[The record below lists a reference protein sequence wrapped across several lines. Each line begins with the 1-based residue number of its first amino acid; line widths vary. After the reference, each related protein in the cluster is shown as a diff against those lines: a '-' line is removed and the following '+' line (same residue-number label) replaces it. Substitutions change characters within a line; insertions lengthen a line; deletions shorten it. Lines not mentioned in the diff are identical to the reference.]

1 MRQTAENIVNPY
13 RRQRQQIITP
23 EGVALSFETATVGER
38 VGALLLDMLIIG
50 AIMLVG
56 VIIFFTLPLEKMPS
70 KTYDWVKE
78 AAYIAFTIAMF
89 LLRSGYFLISEMSP
103 RAATFGKRIMRLR
116 VISDDGS
123 RLTPAKAFTRNALR
137 EVEIY
142 LPLQVLTVG
151 IFAQSLLGTALM
163 LWVLGVVCLPLFNKD
178 HARLGDFL
186 AGTRVVHMPKLKL
199 SFDLVD
205 LEADKLMGLSFTPAQ
220 LAYGE
225 MELKVLET
233 VLRERK
239 AATLRAVSDRIKQRI
254 DWKPPANPLD
264 MPSDEHFLRAYY
276 AALRAHLE
284 SKMLIGKRRKD
295 KFDQ

>member
-1 MRQTAENIVNPY
+1 MSRTAVNPLANLR
-13 RRQRQQIITP
+13 RRQEIITP
-23 EGVALSFETATVGER
+23 EGVPLSFETATVGER
-38 VGALLLDMLIIG
+38 IGALLIDMILIG
-50 AIMLVG
+50 MLLLFGFIVF
-56 VIIFFTLPLEKMPS
+56 IALPLEKLPP

-78 AAYIAFTIAMF
+78 AAMIGFTIAGF
-89 LLRSGYFLISEMSP
+89 VLRSGYFLLSEMSP
-103 RAATFGKRIMRLR
+103 RAATFGKRIMKLR
-116 VISDDGS
+116 VISDDGA

-137 EVEIY
+137 EVELY
-142 LPLQVLTVG
+142 LPLQILLVG
-151 IFAQSLLGTALM
+151 IFAQTLIGSVLAI
-163 LWVLGVVCLPLFNKD
+163 WVIAILCLPLFNKD

-186 AGTRVVHMPKLKL
+186 AGTRVVHMPKFKL
-199 SFDLVD
+199 SFDLAD
-205 LEADKLMGLSFTPAQ
+205 LEADRQMGLTFSAAQ

-239 AATLRAVSDRIKQRI
+239 AATLRAVADRIKARI
-254 DWKPPANPLD
+254 DWKAPENALD